1 MTPPRRAPDFATLV
15 RDFFCE
21 RLVNQQDVSPHT
33 VAAYRDTFRLLL
45 MFVGERRRRP
55 PAQLSLADLD
65 APTVL
70 AFLDHLET
78 GRGNS
83 ARTRNARLTAIRA
96 FVTYASARDPTSLP
110 LARQILAIPRKRFDR
125 PLLGHLT
132 RVEVEAVLAAPDP
145 ADWSGRRDRAL
156 FTLMYNTGA
165 RVSEAIGVRREDL
178 RPGPSATVRIR
189 GKGRKE
195 RAVPLWKATAK
206 LLERWVSEIPADPGT
221 PLFPNRFGRPMSRS
235 GVEDRLARAVAAA
248 AQQQP
253 TLAGKTI
260 SPHTCAG
267 RTLGSWSGS
276 RGLRSLASCN
286 GWKSTPATRS
296 PPESGTMSAKRCSRR
311 CRSRLTHPRE
321 TSSISPFEMPR
332 SSPRSATCESG
343 KFEAAARPSGGSI
356 PPGVRSYSAGSS
368 SACRASKNYT
378 C

>member
-1 MTPPRRAPDFATLV
+1 MTPPRRTPDFATLV
-15 RDFFCE
+15 RDFFCD

-45 MFVGERRRRP
+45 TFVGQRRRRP
-55 PAQLSLADLD
+55 PAELSLGDFD

-110 LARQILAIPRKRFDR
+110 LAQQILAIPRKRFDR

-132 RVEVEAVLAAPDP
+132 RAEIEAVLAAPDP
-145 ADWSGRRDRAL
+145 ADWSGRRDRSL

-195 RAVPLWKATAK
+195 RVVPLWKATAK
-206 LLERWVSEIPADPGT
+206 LLEQWVSEIPADPGS

-248 AQQQP
+248 AQRQP

-260 SPHTCAG
+260 SPHTLRHTTAMHLLQAG
-267 RTLGSWSGS
+267 VDVTVIALWLGHE
-276 RGLRSLASCN
+276 
-286 GWKSTPATRS
+286 STETTHQYVEADVEMKRRVLGRLDEPPMKPAHRPKTD
-296 PPESGTMSAKRCSRR
+296 GVLDFLD
-311 CRSRLTHPRE
+311 RL
-321 TSSISPFEMPR
+321 
-332 SSPRSATCESG
+332 
-343 KFEAAARPSGGSI
+343 
-356 PPGVRSYSAGSS
+356 
-368 SACRASKNYT
+368 
-378 C
+378 

>member
-1 MTPPRRAPDFATLV
+1 MTPPRRAPDFATLI
-15 RDFFCE
+15 RDFFCD

-45 MFVGERRRRP
+45 TFVGERRHRRP
-55 PAQLSLADLD
+55 AELSLGDFD

-110 LARQILAIPRKRFDR
+110 LARQVLAIPRKRFDR

-132 RVEVEAVLAAPDP
+132 RAEVEAVLAAPDP

-195 RAVPLWKATAK
+195 RVVPLWKATGK
-206 LLERWVSEIPADPGT
+206 LLDRWATESRRTPERRCSRTGSAD
-221 PLFPNRFGRPMSRS
+221 RCRGR
-235 GVEDRLARAVAAA
+235 VEDRLARAVATAA
-248 AQQQP
+248 
-253 TLAGKTI
+253 G
-260 SPHTCAG
+260 
-267 RTLGSWSGS
+267 GS
-276 RGLRSLASCN
+276 RPG
-286 GWKSTPATRS
+286 
-296 PPESGTMSAKRCSRR
+296 
-311 CRSRLTHPRE
+311 RE
-321 TSSISPFEMPR
+321 K
-332 SSPRSATCESG
+332 SPRTPSDTRPCTCC
-343 KFEAAARPSGGSI
+343 RPGS
-356 PPGVRSYSAGSS
+356 
-368 SACRASKNYT
+368 T
-378 C
+378 